1 MYKKAGIVIAII
13 LVAAGILALS
23 ISSCNKD
30 GGIQVKNNNEQTS
43 EVVQGSNKE
52 NEQQESLNIRNSD
65 ENTEESKDITDE
77 VSELELIS
85 ENESDE
91 NSNNSADKNNDNSV
105 DNSIESKVNEVSTE
119 SKNESSLSKEE
130 QSALEELK
138 KYKDEQTS
146 KENSDTSK
154 EESSKQESKID
165 TEDGTEGLRYKE
177 IKSEDLPSDKKEK
190 NVIGIITGKEI
201 LVEGNNIFTT
211 IIILDENS
219 DSYRYFV
226 PKSAYDS
233 LEKGTKLDVSIIVY
247 FDGEKSIKQVTGV
260 SVAE

>member
-13 LVAAGILALS
+13 LVVAGILALS

-52 NEQQESLNIRNSD
+52 NEQQESLDIRNSD

-91 NSNNSADKNNDNSV
+91 NSSSSD
-105 DNSIESKVNEVSTE
+105 DNSIDSKVSEVSTE

-130 QSALEELK
+130 QSALEELRE
-138 KYKDEQTS
+138 YKDKQTS
-146 KENSDTSK
+146 GENSDTSK

-165 TEDGTEGLRYKE
+165 TEDDTEGLRYKE

-233 LEKGTKLDVSIIVY
+233 LEKGTKLEVSIIVY

>member
-13 LVAAGILALS
+13 LVVAGILALS

-65 ENTEESKDITDE
+65 ENTEESKEITDE

-91 NSNNSADKNNDNSV
+91 NSSSSD
-105 DNSIESKVNEVSTE
+105 DNSIDSEVSEVSTE

-165 TEDGTEGLRYKE
+165 TEDDTDGLRYKE
-177 IKSEDLPSDKKEK
+177 IKNEDLPSDKKEK

-201 LVEGNNIFTT
+201 LVEGNSIFTT

-226 PKSAYDS
+226 PKSAYDN

>member
-13 LVAAGILALS
+13 LVAAGILVLS

-30 GGIQVKNNNEQTS
+30 GGIQVKQTNSQAEEVNNN
-43 EVVQGSNKE
+43 KE
-52 NEQQESLNIRNSD
+52 TNDNEQEESLNIKEKED
-65 ENTEESKDITDE
+65 EPEEMSEEDI
-77 VSELELIS
+77 SELEIIDDTS
-85 ENESDE
+85 EEDSNEQ
-91 NSNNSADKNNDNSV
+91 
-105 DNSIESKVNEVSTE
+105 ESSEEVTE
-119 SKNESSLSKEE
+119 SSTESSLSEE
-130 QSALEELK
+130 DASALEELK
-138 KYKDEQTS
+138 EYKEQQS
-146 KENSDTSK
+146 RQS
-154 EESSKQESKID
+154 EESSEQKSESSEQSSEIG
-165 TEDGTEGLRYKE
+165 TEDVTGGLSYKE
-177 IKSEDLPSDKKEK
+177 INYSDLPSDKKEK

-201 LVEGNNIFTT
+201 LVEGNNVFTA

-226 PKSAYDS
+226 PKSAYDN

>member
-13 LVAAGILALS
+13 LVVAGILALS

-43 EVVQGSNKE
+43 EVENDGDKDDSEHQENLKLRNNDEDTEKSNE
-52 NEQQESLNIRNSD
+52 IS
-65 ENTEESKDITDE
+65 DE
-77 VSELELIS
+77 VSELKLVSEDTELS
-85 ENESDE
+85 EEVSKDKKES
-91 NSNNSADKNNDNSV
+91 NV
-105 DNSIESKVNEVSTE
+105 DNTEDDSNVDSSIELEA
-119 SKNESSLSKEE
+119 ESSLSEE
-130 QSALEELK
+130 DKAALDELK
-138 KYKDEQTS
+138 KYKEEQNS

-165 TEDGTEGLRYKE
+165 TEDDTDGLRYKE

-201 LVEGNNIFTT
+201 LVEGNNVFTT

-233 LEKGTKLDVSIIVY
+233 LKKGTKLDVSIIVY

>member
-13 LVAAGILALS
+13 LVVAGILALS

-65 ENTEESKDITDE
+65 ENTEESKEITDE
-77 VSELELIS
+77 VSELELVS

-91 NSNNSADKNNDNSV
+91 NSSSTDKNNDNSV
-105 DNSIESKVNEVSTE
+105 DNSTDSKANEVSTE

-154 EESSKQESKID
+154 EESSKQETKID
-165 TEDGTEGLRYKE
+165 AEDDTDGLRYKE
-177 IKSEDLPSDKKEK
+177 IKNEDLPSDKKEK

-201 LVEGNNIFTT
+201 LVEGNSIFTT

-226 PKSAYDS
+226 PKSAYDN